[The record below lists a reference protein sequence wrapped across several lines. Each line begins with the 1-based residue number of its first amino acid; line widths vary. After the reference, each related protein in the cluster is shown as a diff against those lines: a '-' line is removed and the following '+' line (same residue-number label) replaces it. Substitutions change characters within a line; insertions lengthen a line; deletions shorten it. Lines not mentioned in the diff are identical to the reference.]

1 MGEFGSKA
9 NYHKKELLNEMFCNL
24 FKISLIS
31 HQLVITIVE
40 NISIF
45 ESAHVYLFHMKND

>member
-24 FKISLIS
+24 FNY
-31 HQLVITIVE
+31 VITIVE